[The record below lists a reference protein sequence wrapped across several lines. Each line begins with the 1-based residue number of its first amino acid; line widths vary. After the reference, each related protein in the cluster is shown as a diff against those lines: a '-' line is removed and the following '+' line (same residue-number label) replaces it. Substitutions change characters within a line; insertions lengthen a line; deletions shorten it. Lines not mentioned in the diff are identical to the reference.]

1 MFKRMQSMQMQAV
14 HCFQVIG
21 PDQHEYRAIIAIHNT
36 HLGPALGGCRCLHYA
51 REQLAI
57 DDAMRLAQG
66 MSYKA
71 ALANVQQGGG
81 KSVILLPNNVELTD
95 INRKFLFDWFG
106 QCVEQLN
113 GQYIT
118 AMDVGTQVSDMD
130 VVAQQTRHVASA
142 SNIGDPADSTAQGV
156 IAGIIAA
163 LEFKFNNAEIRGRCF
178 AVQGLGHVGWIV
190 AKQLLHLGGRVIVAD
205 PEEEKGWQAQALGME
220 LVSIDEILTQACDVL
235 VPCALGGVIHEGN
248 VGQLCCKIIAG
259 SANNQLAHDDIAQ
272 QLKQENILYA
282 PDYIIN
288 AGGLIFASIR
298 YRFNQESFN
307 HQQGFDGQ
315 EVLTSNKAAVEVDDL
330 IKQEIDGIYHTLM
343 EVFQQ
348 SKSENKNVNQVANE
362 IALKRLAAGA
372 KPSTA
377 NPNIGGIHHA
387 A

>member
-14 HCFQVIG
+14 HCFQTMG
-21 PDQHEYRAIIAIHNT
+21 PDQHEYRAIIVIHNT

-51 REQLAI
+51 REQLAF

-81 KSVILLPNNVELTD
+81 KSVILLPNNVEVAD
-95 INRKFLFDWFG
+95 INREFLFDWFG

-130 VVAQQTRHVASA
+130 VIAQQTSHVASA
-142 SNIGDPADSTAQGV
+142 SNIGDPAEATAQGV
-156 IAGIIAA
+156 MVGIQAA
-163 LEFKFNNAEIRGRCF
+163 LEFEFNSAEIRGKCF
-178 AVQGLGHVGWIV
+178 AVQGLGHVGWRV
-190 AKQLLHLGGRVIVAD
+190 AKQLLHLGGRVLVAD
-205 PEEEKGWQAQALGME
+205 PEEEKNWQAQALGME
-220 LVSIDEILTQACDVL
+220 VVSVDEILTQTCDVL
-235 VPCALGGVIHEGN
+235 VPCALGGIIHEGI
-248 VGQLCCKIIAG
+248 VEQLHCKIIAG

-272 QLKQENILYA
+272 LLSKKGILYA

-288 AGGLIFASIR
+288 AGGLIFASIN
-298 YRFNQESFN
+298 YFNNLDTVNNQELI
-307 HQQGFDGQ
+307 QQ
-315 EVLTSNKAAVEVDDL
+315 K
-330 IKQEIDGIYHTLM
+330 IKGIHRTLL

-348 SKSENKNVNQVANE
+348 AKYEGKNVNQVANE
-362 IALKRLAAGA
+362 IALKRLADAGEGLTSSQNVGQ
-372 KPSTA
+372 STCK
-377 NPNIGGIHHA
+377 NICKSAGGIYNA